1 MAYWQ
6 CMQEKLFQHFEVIK
20 VIYNY
25 IIVYI
30 KFFIPRGGGTTSARN
45 APLFWVKLY
54 IS

>member
-6 CMQEKLFQHFEVIK
+6 CMQEKVFQHFEVIK

-30 KFFIPRGGGTTSARN
+30 KFFIPRGGGDHGRTQCT
-45 APLFWVKLY
+45 PFWVKLY